1 MTSPSPHTAVR
12 AESARHVSRS
22 ALKFMAQALQ
32 RKGRTLSE
40 IAEELDCRR
49 ETIVQMLY
57 VEVVRDV

>member
-1 MTSPSPHTAVR
+1 MTSPHTAGR
-12 AESARHVSRS
+12 TESPRGFSRS
-22 ALKFMAQALQ
+22 ATKFMAQALQ

-57 VEVVRDV
+57 SEVVRDV